1 MVSSMVNKRDM
12 NIMLDLIYDL
22 KDNSD
27 KNAQQINDLMLK
39 IEDIIDEKDSMR
51 DLR

>member
-1 MVSSMVNKRDM
+1 MVSKRDM

-22 KDNSD
+22 KDDSD
-27 KNAQQINDLMLK
+27 KTANEINDLMLK
-39 IEDIIDEKDSMR
+39 FEDIIDENDSMR